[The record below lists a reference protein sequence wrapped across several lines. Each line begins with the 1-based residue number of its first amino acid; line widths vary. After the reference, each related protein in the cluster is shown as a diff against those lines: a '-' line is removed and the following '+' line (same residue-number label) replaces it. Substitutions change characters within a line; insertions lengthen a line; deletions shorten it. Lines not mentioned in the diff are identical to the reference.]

1 MNMNLVDDITQ
12 TLRRTRN
19 EDINRQQKEIYLQM
33 ASQMNQMIQSM
44 QDEQSRFKR
53 LANMASEAG
62 NLILTEQFQQLA
74 RKMNQELDAMDDL
87 IRTTRS
93 IANQ

>member
-1 MNMNLVDDITQ
+1 M
-12 TLRRTRN
+12 
-19 EDINRQQKEIYLQM
+19 K
-33 ASQMNQMIQSM
+33 ASIV
-44 QDEQSRFKR
+44 KR
-53 LANMASEAG
+53 LANMASDAG

>member
-1 MNMNLVDDITQ
+1 MNMNLSDEVAR
-12 TLRRTRN
+12 TLKRTRN
-19 EDINRQQKEIYLQM
+19 AGTNRKQKEVYLQM

-44 QDEQSRFKR
+44 QDEQTRFRR

-62 NLILTEQFQQLA
+62 NLRLAEQFQQMA
-74 RKMNQELDAMDDL
+74 SKMRQELDAMDEL
-87 IRTTRS
+87 RRATRS

>member
-1 MNMNLVDDITQ
+1 MNLVDDVTQ

-33 ASQMNQMIQSM
+33 ASQMIQSM

>member
-1 MNMNLVDDITQ
+1 MNMNLLDDVTQ

-33 ASQMNQMIQSM
+33 ASQMIQSM

>member
-1 MNMNLVDDITQ
+1 MNMNLVDDVTQ

-33 ASQMNQMIQSM
+33 ASQMIQSM

>member
-1 MNMNLVDDITQ
+1 MNMNLVDDVTQ

-33 ASQMNQMIQSM
+33 ASQMIQSM
-44 QDEQSRFKR
+44 QDEQSRFRR

>member
-1 MNMNLVDDITQ
+1 
-12 TLRRTRN
+12 
-19 EDINRQQKEIYLQM
+19 M
-33 ASQMNQMIQSM
+33 ASQMIQSM

>member
-1 MNMNLVDDITQ
+1 MNMNLVDEVTQ

-33 ASQMNQMIQSM
+33 ASQMIQSM